1 MNPDQIRDSLRRRY
15 AQVAQRPEGQFKYP
29 VGRASAEHLGYRANL
44 LARIPTEVMDH
55 FVGVGN
61 PFSLGEPQA
70 GCRIVDVGCGCGMD
84 SLIAAQL
91 AGPAGQVIGVD
102 LSPEMLA
109 VARAGLAA
117 SGLTNVTF
125 VEGSAEALPVEA
137 GRADMVIS
145 NGVLNLSP
153 CKASAF
159 GEVARVLRPGGR
171 FQAVDLILVKDLP
184 ADVRDEE
191 FAWSQ

>member
-1 MNPDQIRDSLRRRY
+1 MTPDRLRDSIRRRY

-29 VGRASAEHLGYRANL
+29 VGRASAEHLGYRAEWL
-44 LARIPTEVMDH
+44 DRISPEVVDR

-61 PFSLGEPQA
+61 PFSLGEPQS
-70 GCRIVDVGCGCGMD
+70 GWRIVDVGCGCGMD
-84 SLIAAQL
+84 SQVAAQL

-102 LSPEMLA
+102 VSTEMLT

-137 GRADMVIS
+137 GWADLVIS
-145 NGVLNLSP
+145 NGVLNLTP
-153 CKASAF
+153 CKPSAF
-159 GEVARVLRPGGR
+159 AEVARVLRPGGR